1 MKNELVKILFNFQGE
16 VVKTGTVFVTEARP
30 NEEFHT
36 NCFALCRFWTFA
48 LILVKGFGEIFVL
61 LNSPF

>member
-1 MKNELVKILFNFQGE
+1 
-16 VVKTGTVFVTEARP
+16 VKTRTVFVTEARP